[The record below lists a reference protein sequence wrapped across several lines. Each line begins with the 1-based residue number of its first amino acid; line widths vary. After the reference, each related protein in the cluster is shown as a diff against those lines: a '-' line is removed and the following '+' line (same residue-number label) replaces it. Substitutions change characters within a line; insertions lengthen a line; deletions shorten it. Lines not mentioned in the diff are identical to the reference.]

1 MNPLP
6 IQLAT
11 ATRIPVDGVW
21 QRHVE
26 TAWVSTALDGRA
38 APGRWGNTGGH
49 LVLYLGR
56 PLDSVVVEAY
66 RHLVDPVVTED
77 GKPPPL
83 KPRTLLT
90 CDVSVTEILD
100 LREPANRVLAG
111 LTMAQMQSETFDK
124 AAYAACQQVSAAAYQ
139 LGCHGLISPAATKL
153 GEALTLFVDLLPAA
167 EKPTLTATE
176 PWPQL
181 PPDPRKRPAA

>member
-1 MNPLP
+1 MDPLA
-6 IQLAT
+6 IQLGK
-11 ATRIPVDGVW
+11 ATRTVVDGVW

-26 TAWVSTALDGRA
+26 ATFVATALEGRA

-66 RHLVDPVVTED
+66 RHLVDPVVTDD
-77 GKPPPL
+77 GSAPPI
-83 KPRTLLT
+83 KPRVLLT

-100 LREPANRVLAG
+100 LRVPANRTLAG
-111 LTMAQMQSETFDK
+111 LTMGQMQSETFDK
-124 AAYAACQQVSAAAYQ
+124 PAYAACQQVSAAAYQ
-139 LGCHGLISPAATKL
+139 IGCHGLISPAATKL
-153 GEALTLFVDLLPAA
+153 GEALTLFIDLLPAG
-167 EKPTLTATE
+167 EKPVATTTE
-176 PWPQL
+176 LWPQL